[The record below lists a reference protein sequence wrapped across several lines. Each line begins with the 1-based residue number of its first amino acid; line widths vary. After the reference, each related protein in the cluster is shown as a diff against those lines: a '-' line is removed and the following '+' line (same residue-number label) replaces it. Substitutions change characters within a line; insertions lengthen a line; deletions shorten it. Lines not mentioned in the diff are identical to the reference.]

1 MTTDQAPFSA
11 YSHQPDAAGVGDIY
25 RARGRTSP
33 VGDASGPYT
42 VETKAIETLDN
53 DQAVSFLMRSVM
65 ASWCS

>member
-25 RARGRTSP
+25 LARGKPSP
-33 VGDASGPYT
+33 SADASGPYT

-53 DQAVSFLMRSVM
+53 DQAVLFLMRLVI
-65 ASWCS
+65 ASWRS